1 MNDDY
6 LWDRSGS
13 PDPQIMRLE
22 QTLRELRFDPSVCPL
37 KTQSIVSQPKT
48 ARPSLRTF
56 AAAASLLLAILSAV
70 WFVAPMQHA
79 TWQVSALAGTP
90 TIRSRQVQNDSPLP
104 VGEWLETDT
113 TARARIDI
121 TDVGRIEV
129 EPGSRVELLSARAG
143 NHRMR
148 LVRGTVHALI
158 WAPAGQFFVETPS
171 STAVDLG
178 CAYTLRVDEHGNG
191 LIEVTSGWVGFEWHG
206 RESLI
211 PSGSMCATRPGLGP
225 GTPCYADVAESFRTS
240 LASLDFAEL
249 SPEERTA
256 TLTHVLEQSR
266 EKDVVT
272 LWHLLSRLKAGER
285 DRVFDRLATFVPPP
299 QGVTR
304 AGIREGER
312 EMLERWWDQLGLG
325 SSELW
330 RAWKREW
337 SDDGG
342 R

>member
-1 MNDDY
+1 
-6 LWDRSGS
+6 
-13 PDPQIMRLE
+13 
-22 QTLRELRFDPSVCPL
+22 
-37 KTQSIVSQPKT
+37 
-48 ARPSLRTF
+48 
-56 AAAASLLLAILSAV
+56 
-70 WFVAPMQHA
+70 
-79 TWQVSALAGTP
+79 
-90 TIRSRQVQNDSPLP
+90 

-121 TDVGRIEV
+121 TDVGRISV
-129 EPGSRVELLSARAG
+129 EPGSRLELVSARAG
-143 NHRMR
+143 NQRLR

-178 CAYTLRVDEHGNG
+178 CAYTLRVDEQGNG
-191 LIEVTSGWVGFEWHG
+191 LIEVTSGWVGFEWRG

-225 GTPCYADVAESFRTS
+225 GTPYSADVAASFRTD
-240 LASLDFAEL
+240 LAALDFGKL
-249 SPEERTA
+249 PPQERAA
-256 TLTHVLEQSR
+256 TLTHLLENSR
-266 EKDVVT
+266 DKDVVT
-272 LWHLLSRLKAGER
+272 LWHLLARLDASER

-304 AGIREGER
+304 AGIRDGDR
-312 EMLERWWDQLGLG
+312 DMLERWWDQLGLG
-325 SSELW
+325 SSALW

-337 SDDGG
+337 ADDSG